1 MPELQVLKTQICPRV
16 SILTLRYKFSC
27 YQASVILINTMK
39 HALLIC
45 LFAGTFKIYSYAANT
60 WQLTLAHSKE
70 TLNIICVDH
79 LETIHLSFPV
89 NHQTRNH
96 WWMILRKNSF
106 SKKIFCSIP
115 IIALYPA
122 ILLKDEDT
130 PLPS

>member
-45 LFAGTFKIYSYAANT
+45 LFAGTFKRYSYAANT

-70 TLNIICVDH
+70 TLNIMCR
-79 LETIHLSFPV
+79 SFGNHSPEFSCKPLNQKPLV
-89 NHQTRNH
+89 NDIMQ
-96 WWMILRKNSF
+96 K
-106 SKKIFCSIP
+106 
-115 IIALYPA
+115 
-122 ILLKDEDT
+122 
-130 PLPS
+130 